1 MNPIMVDTD
10 VLIWVLRGKTEAVG
24 WLESVAAT
32 ERLLCSV
39 LTVSELLRMVR
50 QEELRK
56 TETLIAGVQVAPV
69 LYEDARKAADLMRD
83 RGPGFVDCHI
93 AATALRLEAAV
104 MTYNQRDF
112 GRTGVN
118 LLPLPETWP

>member
-39 LTVSELLRMVR
+39 LTVSELFRMVR
-50 QEELRK
+50 QEELHK
-56 TETLIAGVQVAPV
+56 TEKLMAGVQVVPV
-69 LYEDARKAADLMRD
+69 VYEDARRAADLMRAH
-83 RGPGFVDCHI
+83 GPGFVDCHI

-118 LLPLPETWP
+118 LLPLPES

>member
-1 MNPIMVDTD
+1 MCRFAVPH
-10 VLIWVLRGKTEAVG
+10 GKPQTFG
-24 WLESVAAT
+24 WLEAVSAI

-39 LTVSELLRMVR
+39 LTVSELLQMVR

-56 TETLIAGVQVAPV
+56 TETLIAGVQVVPV

-93 AATALRLEAAV
+93 AATALRLNAAV
-104 MTYNQRDF
+104 MTYNHRDF

-118 LLPLPETWP
+118 LLPLPETWS